1 MKLNYSLSFPDLYQ
15 NNGLKRIDQ
24 IFLHFLQKESQDLYQ
39 KLLNARQNSNNI
51 SNDSELIISIAPFL
65 EKFLIKLFY
74 LEQEISD
81 LNNYKQK
88 FSNLFDC
95 KKLFIQKRVS
105 RKFKI
110 EEIEDFNIKNL
121 IEIIQNRIGDL
132 TELNISTDIMNL
144 LQNEERNQEI
154 LEIYSKFC
162 AWALLSKMGKIKYKD
177 SILFNLPE
185 KINQDNLINL
195 EENNNELSLD
205 KNYLRNRE
213 GFSLSDN
220 GASIAK
226 IIGEVKYCLYCHKR
240 DKDSCSKGLKDK
252 ENNFKISEHNIEL
265 SGCPLEEKIS
275 EMIFLYHENL
285 PISSL
290 ATIMI
295 DNPLIPATGHRICND
310 CMKSC
315 IYQNQSPV
323 DIPQIETAI
332 LKEILNLN
340 YGFEIYSLLSRWNP
354 LNFKRFL
361 PRENSNNNILIV
373 GSGPAGFNLAYHLL
387 QEGHFVTSIDG
398 LKIEPLDPEISGID
412 FDKNP
417 VPFKAIKD
425 QYELF
430 SDLSKRT
437 PQGFGGVM
445 EYGITVRWN
454 KNFLNIIRIL
464 LERNRNY
471 RLYGGVR
478 FGSQINKD
486 IAFKELNFD
495 HIALCM
501 GAGSPNIIALK
512 NNLSKGIRKA
522 SDFLMNLQLSGA
534 FGNKSLSNLQIRL
547 PAIVIG
553 GGLTAIDAATEI
565 LAYYPI
571 QIEKFA
577 QKYDKNLEFLLNEE
591 EKTIAQEFLQHFQ
604 ELEEERKEAQKENRK
619 INLNK
624 LLEKWGGV
632 KILYRNSLQ
641 KSPSYRLNHE
651 EVKKAFEENIKFVS
665 NITPKEA
672 ILDEFQSVRALKS
685 QDNKIFPARTILIA
699 AGIKPN
705 IIIAKEDEDFDLD
718 NDHFQL
724 IDEKGQ
730 KHGKAG
736 SVKANQMH
744 ILTYIKDQKSISFFG
759 DMHPDFSGNVVKA
772 MASAKK
778 GYPII
783 NKILPK
789 PAKSINFANF
799 SQNLSNLLQAKIEK
813 ITKLSND
820 ITEIIIKA
828 PFAAKNF
835 KEGQIYR
842 LQNYHYFAQKKYDT
856 SLDAEPLAVT
866 ATEINGNKISFI
878 IVKSGISS
886 KIISQLPIGQRVI
899 LMGPT
904 GSKSNIVANK
914 NILLIGGTLGNAAF
928 LSIAKALKSANCKII
943 YINALKKE
951 CDLYYQEKI
960 ERFTDQ
966 IIYCFEKLD
975 NFNIKRPKDL
985 VFKGNIGQIMEKLAN
1000 DHRLLI
1006 PFGKIDHIMAIGS
1019 NKMME
1024 SVKIAKD
1031 NKLKGIFKNDAEF
1044 LLRTNSPMQCMM
1056 KQICAQCLQKHI
1068 DPESGEEYFSYSCF
1082 KQDQNIDQIS
1092 FKHLSDRLANNSLQ
1106 EKTINYFLSENDF
1119 L

>member
-1 MKLNYSLSFPDLYQ
+1 MKLNYNLSFPDLYQ
-15 NNGLKRIDQ
+15 KNGLKQIDQ
-24 IFLHFLQKESQDLYQ
+24 LFCNFLKKESEDLHQ
-39 KLLNARQNSNNI
+39 KLLSARQNSDNI
-51 SNDSELIISIAPFL
+51 SNESELIIAISPFL
-65 EKFLIKLFY
+65 EKFLIELFY
-74 LEQEISD
+74 LEQEILD
-81 LNNYKQK
+81 LNNYKKQ
-88 FSNLFDC
+88 FSDLFNC
-95 KKLFIQKRVS
+95 KKLFIQKRIS

-110 EEIEDFNIKNL
+110 EEIEDFDINDLTK
-121 IEIIQNRIGDL
+121 IIQNRIDNL
-132 TELNISTDIMNL
+132 TELNIATDIMNL
-144 LQNEERNQEI
+144 LQNEQENQEI
-154 LEIYSKFC
+154 LEIYGKFC
-162 AWALLSKMGKIKYKD
+162 AWALFSKIGKIKYKD

-185 KINQDNLINL
+185 KITQNNLINL

-205 KNYLRNRE
+205 KNYLRHRYGFDITDE
-213 GFSLSDN
+213 G
-220 GASIAK
+220 AEIAK
-226 IIGEVKYCLYCHKR
+226 IIGEAKYCIYCHHR
-240 DKDSCSKGLKDK
+240 DKDYCNKGLKDK
-252 ENNFKISEHNIEL
+252 EGNFKISQHNIEL

-295 DNPLIPATGHRICND
+295 DNPLLPATGHRICND

-315 IYQNQSPV
+315 IYQNQTPV
-323 DIPQIETAI
+323 NIPQIETAI

-361 PRENSNNNILIV
+361 PKENSNNNILIV
-373 GSGPAGFNLAYHLL
+373 GSGPAGFNLSYHLL
-387 QEGHFVTSIDG
+387 QEGHFVTTIDG
-398 LKIEPLDPEISGID
+398 LKIEPLNPEISGID

-417 VPFKAIKD
+417 VPFKPIQNKS
-425 QYELF
+425 ELF
-430 SDLSKRT
+430 SDLSNRT
-437 PQGFGGVM
+437 PKGFGGVM

-464 LERNRNY
+464 LERNHNY
-471 RLYGGVR
+471 RLYGGIR
-478 FGSQINKD
+478 FGSQITKE

-495 HIALCM
+495 HIALCI

-534 FGNKSLSNLQIRL
+534 FGKKSLSNLQIRL

-553 GGLTAIDAATEI
+553 GGLTAIDSATEI
-565 LAYYPI
+565 LSYYPI

-577 QKYDKNLEFLLNEE
+577 QKYDQNLDFLLNEE

-604 ELEEERKEAQKENRK
+604 ELEEERKQAKKENRP

-641 KSPSYRLNHE
+641 NSPSYRLNHE
-651 EVKKAFEENIKFVS
+651 EVKKAFEENIKFVP

-672 ILDEFQSVRALKS
+672 ILDEFQAVKALKS
-685 QDNKIFPARTILIA
+685 TNDQIFPARTILIA

-705 IIIAKEDEDFDLD
+705 IIIAKEDEDFNLD

-730 KHGKAG
+730 KKAKSG
-736 SVKANQMH
+736 SVKANKMH
-744 ILTYIKDQKSISFFG
+744 ILTYIQDQKSISFFG

-772 MASAKK
+772 MASSKK

-789 PAKSINFANF
+789 SENLLDFEDF
-799 SQNLSNLLQAKIEK
+799 SQNLSDLLQAKIAK

-820 ITEIIIKA
+820 ITEIVIKA
-828 PFAAKNF
+828 PLAAKNF

-842 LQNYHYFAQKKYDT
+842 LQNYHYFAQKHNNI

-866 ATEINGNKISFI
+866 ATEINGNEISFI
-878 IVKSGISS
+878 IIKNGISS
-886 KIISQLPIGQRVI
+886 KIISELPIGQRVI

-904 GSKSNIVANK
+904 GSKSHIAENK
-914 NILLIGGTLGNAAF
+914 NILLIGGTLGSAAF
-928 LSIAKALKSANCKII
+928 LSIAKSLKNANCKII
-943 YINALKKE
+943 YINGLRKE
-951 CDLYYQEKI
+951 SDLYYQEKI
-960 ERFTDQ
+960 EKFTDQ
-966 IIYCFEKLD
+966 IIYCFEELE
-975 NFNIKRPKDL
+975 NFKVNRKQDL
-985 VFKGNIGQIMEKLAN
+985 LFEGNIIQVMEKLAN
-1000 DHRLLI
+1000 DQRLLI

-1024 SVKIAKD
+1024 SVKIAKN
-1031 NKLKGIFKNDAEF
+1031 NKLQGIFKDDAEF
-1044 LLRTNSPMQCMM
+1044 LSRTNSPMQCMM

-1068 DPESGEEYFSYSCF
+1068 DPKSGKEYFLYSCF

-1092 FKHLSDRLANNSLQ
+1092 FEHLSDRLANNSLQ
-1106 EKTINYFLSENDF
+1106 EKTMNYFLSEI
-1119 L
+1119 